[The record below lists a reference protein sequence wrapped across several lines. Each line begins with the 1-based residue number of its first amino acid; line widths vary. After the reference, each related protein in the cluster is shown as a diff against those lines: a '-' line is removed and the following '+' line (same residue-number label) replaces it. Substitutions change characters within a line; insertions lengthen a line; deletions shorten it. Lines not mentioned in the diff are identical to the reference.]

1 MTSPA
6 TQARGIAGYTLIEA
20 MVVIAVLAIVLAI
33 AIPSYSAT
41 TSRARLRA
49 AVDHLRSDLSEA
61 RTQALQRGQPV
72 YVNFWR
78 SADGAQW
85 CWSLSLQTGCDC
97 MQRDES
103 SNRYCYL
110 DIDTMRVPA
119 VRLTRTVINTRYP
132 QVKLDA
138 LPFGGSLRL
147 SHVRPETLA
156 GNASFSA
163 RELSLRLVAS
173 RSGRLRLC
181 SPRGAQ
187 YWPGMPTC

>member
-1 MTSPA
+1 VTSPI
-6 TQARGIAGYTLIEA
+6 TPKKIIAGHSLVEA
-20 MVVIAVLAIVLAI
+20 MIVVAVLAIVLSM
-33 AIPSYSAT
+33 AIPSYVAM

-49 AVDHLRSDLSEA
+49 VADHLRSDVSEA

-72 YVNFWR
+72 YVSFGR

-85 CWSLSLQTGCDC
+85 CWALSVQPGCDC
-97 MQRDES
+97 MQPAS

-110 DIDTMRVPA
+110 AVDASRVPA
-119 VRLTRTVINTRYP
+119 VHLTRAASSLRYP

-156 GNASFSA
+156 GNASFST
-163 RELSLRLVAS
+163 RGQSLRLVAS

-181 SPRGAQ
+181 SPRGTSYLA
-187 YWPGMPTC
+187 GMPTC